1 MNYLVATDGGCKG
14 NPGPGTW
21 AFVVFDKKTEKM
33 LGHKKGSKLSSTNNE
48 MELTAIVEA
57 MAWAEKHGNTIDI
70 LTDSTY
76 CLFGL
81 TSWLETWKRK
91 GWKRG
96 TGEPVKNLDLWQ
108 QLDSCNCVYTI
119 KKVKGHSGNKF
130 NDAADMYC
138 NEEYINVFI

>member
-1 MNYLVATDGGCKG
+1 
-14 NPGPGTW
+14 
-21 AFVVFDKKTEKM
+21 M

-96 TGEPVKNLDLWQ
+96 TGEPVKNLELWQ